1 MEHWQRTLF
10 AGLAALVLALTVF
23 SVGFALGRRVDD
35 PIVAGGTG
43 GRGLSVIEQVYDKIE
58 SSAVSPPDVAA
69 LSRGAVKGMVNALR
83 HAKDDYAFFFSPK
96 GYDSF
101 SELTTGRF
109 SGIGVWLKRK
119 GADLEIVS
127 VLPETPAQDA
137 GLQRGD
143 VVREIDGDAVTSMT
157 PDEAGANLKGPSG
170 TTVTLVIDRDGISK
184 TFSIERET
192 INLPNVRANLEGDI
206 GYVRLFSFGKG
217 AGDEVRTK
225 VRSLLDNGA
234 QGIVLDLRDNG
245 GGLFQEGIDVASDFI
260 EDGKIVSYKERS
272 GPAIVYRAE
281 GDAFE
286 DVPMV
291 VLVNEGTAS
300 ASEIVTGALQDRKRA
315 VVIGVKTYGKG
326 SVQEVVPLP
335 DSSAFKLTVAAYYTP
350 NGTNLSGDGIEPD
363 IVVDASPGE
372 QKARA
377 IETLQGIVDSGSTPL
392 PSATPPG

>member
-1 MEHWQRTLF
+1 MERWQRALF
-10 AGLAALVLALTVF
+10 AGLAALVLAMTVF

-35 PIVAGGTG
+35 PVAVSSVD
-43 GRGLSVIEQVYDKIE
+43 GRGLSLIEQAYDKIS
-58 SSAVSPPDVAA
+58 SSAVRPLDELA
-69 LSRGAVKGMVNALR
+69 LGRGAVKGLVQALR
-83 HAKDDYAFFFSPK
+83 KANDDYAFFFSPK
-96 GYDSF
+96 SYDSF

-119 GADLEIVS
+119 DGNLEVVS
-127 VLPETPAQDA
+127 VLPSTPAQDE
-137 GLQRGD
+137 GLARGD
-143 VVREIDGDAVTSMT
+143 VIRAIDGTPVRTMT
-157 PDEAGANLKGPSG
+157 PDEAVAHIKGPSG
-170 TTVTLVIDRDGISK
+170 SSVSLSIDRDGRALSF
-184 TFSIERET
+184 TIERKT
-192 INLPNVRANLEGDI
+192 INLPNVRANLAGDV

-217 AGDEVRTK
+217 AGDEVRSK

-234 QGIVLDLRDNG
+234 KGIVLDLRDNG

-260 EDGKIVSYKERS
+260 EDGKIVSYKERT

-281 GDAFE
+281 GDAFD

-315 VVIGVKTYGKG
+315 VVIGVETYGKG

-350 NGTNLSGDGIEPD
+350 SGTNLSGNGIEPD
-363 IVVDASPGE
+363 IVVDASPRE

-392 PSATPPG
+392 PGATPSG

>member
-1 MEHWQRTLF
+1 MERWQRTLF

-23 SVGFALGRRVDD
+23 SVGYALGRRSDE
-35 PIVAGGTG
+35 PIMLRGTA
-43 GRGLSVIEQVYDKIE
+43 GRGLSLIEEAYRRIK
-58 SSAVSPPDVAA
+58 SSAVKAPADEV
-69 LSRGAVKGMVNALR
+69 LSRGAVKGMVKAL
-83 HAKDDYAFFFSPK
+83 AVASDPYAYFFSPK
-96 GYDSF
+96 SYDSF

-109 SGIGVWLKRK
+109 SGIGVWLKKK
-119 GADLEIVS
+119 GSELEIVS
-127 VLPETPAQDA
+127 VLPSTPAQQA
-137 GLQRGD
+137 GLKRGD
-143 VVREIDGDAVTSMT
+143 VIQEIDGAAVKNMT
-157 PDEAGANLKGPSG
+157 TDEAVAHVKGPAE
-170 TTVTLVIDRDGISK
+170 TTVALTVSRDGESLS
-184 TFSIERET
+184 FSIDRET
-192 INLPNVRANLEGDI
+192 INLPNVKSNLSGDV

-225 VRSLLDNGA
+225 VRSLLANGA

-272 GPAIVYRAE
+272 GPAVVYRAE

-300 ASEIVTGALQDRKRA
+300 ASEIVAGALQDRKRA
-315 VVIGVKTYGKG
+315 VIIGVETYGKG

-350 NGTNLSGDGIEPD
+350 NGTNLSGDGIDPD
-363 IVVDASPGE
+363 IVVDDSAVA

-377 IETLQGIVDSGSTPL
+377 METLQGIIDSGSTPP
-392 PSATPPG
+392 PSPAAAG

>member
-1 MEHWQRTLF
+1 MERWQTTLF

-35 PIVAGGTG
+35 PITVRGVGSN
-43 GRGLSVIEQVYDKIE
+43 GLSLVEEAYQRIK
-58 SSAVSPPDVAA
+58 STAVKAPSDEI
-69 LSRGAVKGMVNALR
+69 LSRGAVKGMIKAL
-83 HAKDDYAFFFSPK
+83 AGANDPYAYFFSPES
-96 GYDSF
+96 YDSF

-109 SGIGVWLKRK
+109 SGIGVWLKKK
-119 GADLEIVS
+119 GSDLEIVS
-127 VLPETPAQDA
+127 VLPSTPALEA
-137 GLQRGD
+137 GLERGD
-143 VVREIDGDAVTSMT
+143 VIKAIDGTAVNNMT
-157 PDEAGANLKGPSG
+157 TDEAVAHIKGPAES
-170 TTVTLVIDRDGISK
+170 TVALTVSRDGDSLS
-184 TFSIERET
+184 FSIERQT
-192 INLPNVRANLEGDI
+192 INLPNVRSSLSGDV

-225 VRSLLDNGA
+225 VRSLIDNGA

-286 DVPMV
+286 GIPMV

-315 VVIGVKTYGKG
+315 VIIGVETYGKG

-335 DSSAFKLTVAAYYTP
+335 DASAFKLTVAAYFTP
-350 NGTNLSGDGIEPD
+350 NGTNLSGNGIEPD
-363 IVVDASPGE
+363 IVVDDSDAA
-372 QKARA
+372 QKQRA
-377 IETLQGIVDSGSTPL
+377 IETLQGIIDSGSTPL
-392 PSATPPG
+392 PATPAG